1 MRLEESSRKQVTQ
14 AEPKTSVTKSAQRLI
29 SSLNAL
35 TCSQANYGQH
45 IDRCAFLCQLLRI
58 MPKIGSKNFL
68 EEETTV
74 DLKLTSL

>member
-14 AEPKTSVTKSAQRLI
+14 AEPKTSVTNSAQRLI
-29 SSLNAL
+29 SSLNTL
-35 TCSQANYGQH
+35 TRSQANYGQH
-45 IDRCAFLCQLLRI
+45 IDRCAFLCKLLRI